1 VNELNILWRLGLALV
16 LSSCIGLEREVG
28 QKSAGLRTYTLVG
41 IGSAV
46 FMLVSTY
53 GFSDVLGNPHTTLDP
68 SRVAARIVS
77 GIGFIGGGIIFVRRD
92 TVRGRA
98 TAAGVWVT
106 AGVGMACGGDLPL
119 VAVATTVI
127 YMIVAFGYPFL
138 VRMLPRSRFAP
149 SELRLV
155 YLDGRGLLR
164 EALAQC
170 SQRGFTISDL
180 EIKHDQNGARN
191 GHRRHV
197 TVDLEVRGQGSIT
210 DLASELNELDGVVS
224 VLAADAERR
233 QAAPAEHSRVERLVA
248 HVDERADLDD
258 RAAVADDRGRLR
270 ECAGESRRVDD
281 DVHALAMAALA

>member
-1 VNELNILWRLGLALV
+1 MH
-16 LSSCIGLEREVG
+16 
-28 QKSAGLRTYTLVG
+28 LR
-41 IGSAV
+41 
-46 FMLVSTY
+46 
-53 GFSDVLGNPHTTLDP
+53 FSDVLGNPHTTLDP
-68 SRVAARIVS
+68 SRVAAQIVS

-92 TVRGRA
+92 TVRGLT

-180 EIKHDQNGARN
+180 EIKHDQNGVRN

-224 VLAADAERR
+224 V
-233 QAAPAEHSRVERLVA
+233 H
-248 HVDERADLDD
+248 
-258 RAAVADDRGRLR
+258 
-270 ECAGESRRVDD
+270 AGGANEFSY
-281 DVHALAMAALA
+281 